1 QATEILELQARINT
15 SESSVEILKKK
26 NTVLAAEL
34 PFLQTRLRA
43 SESTVEQLRRK
54 DAEVQASNSSTVIVS
69 EGAVLESRLKI
80 HVDKLK
86 ANIEGNL

>member
-1 QATEILELQARINT
+1 MFLFLLAQATEILELQARINT

-54 DAEVQASNSSTVIVS
+54 DA
-69 EGAVLESRLKI
+69 VLAGRLCNTESL
-80 HVDKLK
+80 
-86 ANIEGNL
+86 IEDLMGQISVCLRS